1 MENDQN
7 QIRAI
12 KDIKEGEEITISYL
26 GGFNILRNTFFRQNH
41 LFLTWH
47 FVCQCDLCKNQGNLL
62 RGIDNC
68 SGGTRDLDKFF
79 IMSTEFDKNISDWS
93 HYCTGH
99 KNGNDFFM
107 SLVKWPK
114 IAVKKANFFR
124 NFSCPIW
131 CYTKLIK
138 TKKLLLNWYFSTKF
152 FFRKIRRI
160 FDVENRLWK
169 SDFGTFWCLFL
180 AI

>member
-68 SGGTRDLDKFF
+68 SGGTRDL
-79 IMSTEFDKNISDWS
+79 
-93 HYCTGH
+93 C
-99 KNGNDFFM
+99 
-107 SLVKWPK
+107 LVLLQVPK
-114 IAVKKANFFR
+114 CFV
-124 NFSCPIW
+124 PVQ
-131 CYTKLIK
+131 
-138 TKKLLLNWYFSTKF
+138 
-152 FFRKIRRI
+152 I
-160 FDVENRLWK
+160 F
-169 SDFGTFWCLFL
+169 
-180 AI
+180 